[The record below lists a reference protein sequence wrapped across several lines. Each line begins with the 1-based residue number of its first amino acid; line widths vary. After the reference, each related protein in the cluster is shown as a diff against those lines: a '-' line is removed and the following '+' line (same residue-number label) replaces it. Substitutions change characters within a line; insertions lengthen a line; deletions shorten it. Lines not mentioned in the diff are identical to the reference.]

1 MANPLR
7 GEVWL
12 VDLGMVAKIRP
23 CLVLSVPANGPHD
36 RALATVVAHTTA
48 ARGSAF
54 EVAVSARFLKK
65 GVFDPQNIV
74 SIYPMPN
81 SFAVS
86 ACSRPISWIMLRL
99 LSAGGLVCSGAKQQ
113 ALLSEGRLEKGGPL
127 SDACRAAVFP
137 QRLIRGNTAGS
148 RMEWTER
155 SMSSCGQ

>member
-36 RALATVVAHTTA
+36 RALATAVAHTTA

-74 SIYPMPN
+74 SIPHAKLIRRL
-81 SFAVS
+81 SS
-86 ACSRPISWIMLRL
+86 AADQRERSWIADGVDGEVDVELRPIEMV
-99 LSAGGLVCSGAKQQ
+99 G
-113 ALLSEGRLEKGGPL
+113 
-127 SDACRAAVFP
+127 
-137 QRLIRGNTAGS
+137 
-148 RMEWTER
+148 
-155 SMSSCGQ
+155 